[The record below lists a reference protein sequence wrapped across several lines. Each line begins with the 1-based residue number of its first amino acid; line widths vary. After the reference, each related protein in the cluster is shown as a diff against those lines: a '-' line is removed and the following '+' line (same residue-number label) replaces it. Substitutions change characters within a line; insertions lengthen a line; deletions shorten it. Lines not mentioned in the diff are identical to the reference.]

1 MEASCQGSSKPIGQQ
16 QHGEEDEEINICV
29 KMIETLSLQISKF
42 ETVGELKALV
52 YEQEGKPELHQ
63 QLFFKGNHLRNDK
76 TRLFDYGI
84 RSNNTV
90 IAYVGNSKNIK
101 ALIEDSENVG
111 SDEYSLVYGGKVLE
125 EEKILALLGITN
137 RSRLYVVLN
146 PKDVIQVSV
155 KMLNRESVKT
165 QVRLLHTILDVRSFV
180 GSVVVNSVVGA
191 LSYGGK
197 KLDDSKTV
205 SYYNI
210 EDGSVLE
217 ELPRLSFVQK
227 LLCSR
232 RSVVLFQ
239 GFVSK
244 ALAME
249 EMYMELCAVKKCVS
263 QFPSMVFAANIFI
276 AQSSDLKG
284 EEFKRQVFA
293 IQLVSVCVGST
304 SIRTFSMEASCPRSS
319 NPMAQQELEESSN
332 PMAQQELE
340 ESSNPMAQQ
349 EQEEEDEVINIC
361 VKIVKTMSLQI
372 SKFET
377 VGELKTLVYEKGGI
391 PELHQELFCKGN
403 HLKNEKTRLFDYGIR
418 SNTNVSAYIGNS
430 EMLSLIIEIPSRKT
444 TFDVE
449 SKPQDTVQ
457 SVKDVIAETENMGS
471 DEFNLVYRG
480 RVLEGEKTLAFVGVL
495 NESSLYVVLNPRVLQ
510 VSVKMACGETVKIE
524 AREFYTILD
533 VRSLVESIVGHS
545 VGVLSYG
552 GRKLQDSKT
561 VSYYQIKDESIL
573 EVLPSNPSGK
583 RRRGS

>member
-1 MEASCQGSSKPIGQQ
+1 MVEQLRLGS
-16 QHGEEDEEINICV
+16 
-29 KMIETLSLQISKF
+29 F
-42 ETVGELKALV
+42 
-52 YEQEGKPELHQ
+52 
-63 QLFFKGNHLRNDK
+63 
-76 TRLFDYGI
+76 YGSG
-84 RSNNTV
+84 RRR
-90 IAYVGNSKNIK
+90 GCC
-101 ALIEDSENVG
+101 
-111 SDEYSLVYGGKVLE
+111 YGGRR
-125 EEKILALLGITN
+125 
-137 RSRLYVVLN
+137 RSCSGGGRL
-146 PKDVIQVSV
+146 
-155 KMLNRESVKT
+155 RC
-165 QVRLLHTILDVRSFV
+165 
-180 GSVVVNSVVGA
+180 GG
-191 LSYGGK
+191 GGK
-197 KLDDSKTV
+197 W
-205 SYYNI
+205 
-210 EDGSVLE
+210 
-217 ELPRLSFVQK
+217 
-227 LLCSR
+227 
-232 RSVVLFQ
+232 
-239 GFVSK
+239 
-244 ALAME
+244 
-249 EMYMELCAVKKCVS
+249 
-263 QFPSMVFAANIFI
+263 VFAANLFI

-293 IQLVSVCVGST
+293 IQLVSVRVGST

-332 PMAQQELE
+332 PMAQQE
-340 ESSNPMAQQ
+340 
-349 EQEEEDEVINIC
+349 QEEEDEVINIC
-361 VKIVKTMSLQI
+361 VKIIKTMCLQI

-510 VSVKMACGETVKIE
+510 VSVKMACGKTVKIE
-524 AREFYTILD
+524 ARESYTILD

-545 VGVLSYG
+545 VGVLSYRG
-552 GRKLQDSKT
+552 MNLQDSKT
-561 VSYYQIKDESIL
+561 VSYYEIKDKSIL
-573 EVLPSNPSGK
+573 EVRPSNPSGK